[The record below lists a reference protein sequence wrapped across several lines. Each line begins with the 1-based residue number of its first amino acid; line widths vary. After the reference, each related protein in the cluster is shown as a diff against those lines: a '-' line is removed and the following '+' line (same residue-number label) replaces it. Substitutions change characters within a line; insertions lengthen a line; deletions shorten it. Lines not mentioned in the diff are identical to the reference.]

1 MSETPTLE
9 TTFLKNL
16 WDAREAAALAA
27 KPLELL
33 RYRSNL
39 LGADLRITNFGGGN
53 TSSKFDLPDPLTGE
67 PRRVMAVKGSGGDL
81 ASIGASG
88 FAVLYMDKLNDLV
101 GRYRGEAHEDEMV
114 GYYPLCA
121 FGENR
126 VAASI
131 DTALHAFLP
140 FPHVDHLHPDWAIAL
155 AASANG
161 QQKLDEFNKKY
172 GRRIAW
178 VPWQRPGFELA
189 LMLRKAVEAN
199 PGCDGIVLGGHGL
212 FTWGETQEEAYL
224 SSIKTIDQMGEFVQ
238 DHGQRAGSPLFGGAT
253 AKTAANRAALVNG
266 ILPYLRGAVSSNRRV
281 IAHYDGG
288 EDAIAFANA
297 KWAESLC
304 QMGTS
309 CPDHFLRTRISP
321 LYVPFDAATDAL
333 AALKAR
339 IAERLV
345 QYRQDYATYYK
356 AHALPDSPAL
366 RDSNP
371 SVVVI
376 PGLGLFGFGK
386 DKREA
391 RITSEF
397 FVNAIHVMSG
407 ANALGAAAADKA
419 KGAPPQARHP
429 GQAADFKSFENYVA
443 LPRSEAFKIEDWA
456 LEEAKLQRMP
466 PEREFSRKIVVVVGG
481 ASGIGREVALQIAKR
496 GGHVVVAD
504 MNVASAEE
512 AAKEAA
518 GLSSKEMV
526 LATALDLTSRDS
538 IAAAFRATVDRF
550 GGIDAIVN
558 TAAIYPTPAP
568 GTPPEET
575 WAKAMHVN
583 VTSNYVLADEAAKI
597 LKDQGL
603 AASIVLTSSA
613 NAVVPKFG
621 SEPYD
626 VSKAAINHL
635 IRELA
640 MGLGPLVRVNGIAPA
655 TVVAGSAMFP
665 KDRVMVSLKKYE
677 IAFDE
682 SESVESLRSKLAEFY
697 ARRTITRRPILPVD
711 CANAICWLAGDQSAK
726 TTGHVIPV
734 DGGLPEAFL
743 QVAHGR
749 HGNLTRSHAKHPKIA
764 KRPYRKGLVFFA
776 VFGSSRPSCEVCR
789 EADRSLP
796 RRHLHQPIVRVDVVD
811 GFRRDELVLDEDG
824 GRNRPPVQ
832 DVERD
837 GHDFGAVLLGKI
849 RHRADE
855 AGAHLAQ
862 FGASFR

>member
-1 MSETPTLE
+1 VSETPTLE
-9 TTFLKNL
+9 TTFLQNL
-16 WDAREAAALAA
+16 WDERAAAALESS
-27 KPLELL
+27 PLEVL

-53 TSSKFDLPDPLTGE
+53 TSSKFDLSDPLTGQ

-81 ASIGASG
+81 RSIGTSG
-88 FAVLYMDKLNDLV
+88 FAILYLDKLDDLIA
-101 GRYRGEAHEDEMV
+101 RYRGEAHEDEMV
-114 GYYPLCA
+114 SYYPLCA

-131 DTALHAFLP
+131 DTPLHAFLP

-161 QQKLDEFNKKY
+161 KRKLDEFNSVY
-172 GRRIAW
+172 GRRIVW

-189 LMLRKAVEAN
+189 LMLRRAVEAN

-212 FTWGETQEEAYL
+212 FTWGSTQREAYER
-224 SSIKTIDQMGEFVQ
+224 SIKTIDQMGELVQ
-238 DHGQRAGSPLFGGAT
+238 QHSTRAARPAFGGA
-253 AKTAANRAALVNG
+253 AVSPAADRASLVSA
-266 ILPYLRGAVSSNRRV
+266 ILPFLRGAVSSNRRV

-288 EDAIAFANA
+288 DDAIAFANA
-297 KWAESLC
+297 AWAESLC
-304 QMGTS
+304 QLGTS

-321 LYVPFDAATDAL
+321 LYVPWNPASDGL
-333 AALKAR
+333 PALKDR
-339 IAERLV
+339 IRERLV
-345 QYRQDYATYYK
+345 RYRDDYAAYYK
-356 AHALPDSPAL
+356 AHAQPDSPAL

-371 SVVVI
+371 SVVIV

-397 FVNAIHVMSG
+397 FVNAIHVMAG
-407 ANALGAAAADKA
+407 ANALGHADRADAAGGD
-419 KGAPPQARHP
+419 GGLPQARHP
-429 GQAADFKSFENYVA
+429 GQAGEFKSFQNYVA
-443 LPRSEAFKIEDWA
+443 LPRSEAFRIEYWA

-466 PEREFSRKIVVVVGG
+466 PEREFSRKVVVVIGG
-481 ASGIGREVALQIAKR
+481 ASGIGREVALQIARR

-504 MNVASAEE
+504 MNAASAEE
-512 AAKEAA
+512 AAAEAA
-518 GLSSKEMV
+518 GVSSQEMV
-526 LATALDLTSRDS
+526 MSAALDLTSRDS
-538 IAAAFRATVDRF
+538 LASAFRATVERF
-550 GGIDAIVN
+550 GGIDVIVN
-558 TAAIYPTPAP
+558 TAAIYPTPVP
-568 GTPPEET
+568 GTPPEDV

-583 VTSNYVLADEAAKI
+583 VTSNYVLAEEAGKI
-597 LKDQGL
+597 LKDQAL
-603 AASIVLTSSA
+603 PASIVLTSSA

-665 KDRVMVSLKKYE
+665 RDRVMVSLKKYE
-677 IAFDE
+677 IPFDE
-682 SESVESLRSKLAEFY
+682 SESVESLRGKLAEFY
-697 ARRTITRRPILPVD
+697 ARRTITRRPILPAD

-743 QVAHGR
+743 R
-749 HGNLTRSHAKHPKIA
+749 
-764 KRPYRKGLVFFA
+764 
-776 VFGSSRPSCEVCR
+776 
-789 EADRSLP
+789 
-796 RRHLHQPIVRVDVVD
+796 
-811 GFRRDELVLDEDG
+811 
-824 GRNRPPVQ
+824 
-832 DVERD
+832 
-837 GHDFGAVLLGKI
+837 
-849 RHRADE
+849 
-855 AGAHLAQ
+855 
-862 FGASFR
+862 